1 MQPRA
6 LALHHKT
13 AAKLVSLMKEAE
25 ADGVYRVARRLNA
38 VLLNSDGLTSGDIAS
53 TLRVARSRVSEWL
66 RAYEGS
72 GVDGLL
78 EGQRPGRPS
87 LLTPEKLTALADIID
102 SGPVAYGFL
111 SGVWTSVM
119 IARVIRDEFA
129 VTYHPGHVRKLLHQL
144 GFSVQRPKRVLAKAD
159 PEKRDKWHRI
169 TYPALKKS
177 PGPCTPRSS
186 TPTRHPSAR
195 TPRSTRPGP
204 AGDTSPPS
212 R

>member
-1 MQPRA
+1 VQPRT
-6 LALHHKT
+6 LALHPKT

-25 ADGVYRVARRLNA
+25 TDGVYRVARRIHA

-66 RAYEGS
+66 RSYEGS
-72 GVDGLL
+72 GFDGLL
-78 EGQRPGRPS
+78 EGQRSGRPP
-87 LLTPEKLTALADIID
+87 LITPAQRTALSDIVD

-119 IARVIRDEFA
+119 IARVIAEECG
-129 VTYHPGHVRKLLHQL
+129 VTYHPGHVRKLLHQI

-177 PGPCTPRSS
+177 PEPCTPLSS
-186 TPTRHPSAR
+186 TPTRRPSAR
-195 TPRSTRPGP
+195 TRRSTRRGPG
-204 AGDTSPPS
+204 GDTSPPS
-212 R
+212 P